1 MFFRKKSLVIMQKKI
16 AEAVTIPETNTKNA
30 LLYVTIITSFDLKV
44 I

>member
-1 MFFRKKSLVIMQKKI
+1 MFFKKKSFVIIQKNI
-16 AEAVTIPETNTKNA
+16 ADAVTIPETNTKNA